1 MKQKMVQNILFFLI
15 ILCVTGSA
23 YAELIEGYTQYP
35 VSDPV
40 VTLSN
45 PSHLSVC
52 YYREDIPIS
61 IPEPGPVVLI
71 QFNGNEPQVQ
81 AVFDLA
87 ALGKTIYFRLN
98 QTVKSYTIPETDDT
112 FDWQSAET
120 VASISDWEAPTG
132 YYKMPSGSRAVSLIN
147 PLLYDVS
154 FFHEDIDIS
163 LPLPGSVVSIDLTGS
178 TAADI
183 QLVCDA
189 ALAGTQI
196 YITFNDIIKTYTLPE
211 SDELTDTFNWIDAP
225 AFDMDSLTNR
235 PPQMSIISD
244 ITSNEDE
251 PYTLYFTL
259 TDSETAP
266 EDIQLTLISSNKLLL
281 PDDQMIRQYIG
292 NENSIYLMP
301 SPNLSGQT
309 TITMIASDGEKSVT
323 QQFEFTVVAV
333 NDPPEVSAIQDQYLN
348 EDESHSLTV
357 IFSDIDTLE
366 EIYLSA
372 KAGNKKL
379 IPDDQISIS
388 NNVVSFMPAK
398 DQFGET
404 VMTVTVHDGEHEI
417 RVSFDVT
424 VISVND
430 PPVIKDI
437 SHQYLNEDE
446 PHSLTV
452 NVSDID
458 TLNKDINFKAKAYD
472 TKLIPDNQISISN
485 NVVTFTPAKDQFGET
500 IMTVTAID
508 GDHEISFSF
517 DVTVNPVNDPP
528 SFEIPENQFKC
539 SSLLTENLFYNFV
552 SEIKAG
558 PINEKQDVKFEITP
572 KEHPLFEY
580 APHIDSKG
588 TLDILPLTNVSGVA
602 SFTVCLKDSGST
614 EHGGCNISNEK
625 KFTINIMPSK
635 AIIVLSSSEKKY
647 SNDTLWRLIKPNAE
661 YANKVLLDNYY
672 VKENICILRSDSIK
686 GSNTDTLLENLQ
698 KAITYWAIDAY
709 DLVLYMV
716 GHGGLG
722 KFRINFDQLLEASL
736 LDSWLDT
743 LQLEMPG
750 RVTVIIDSCKSGSFL
765 PILLPPNKIKKRVTI
780 TSTLPE
786 QNATFL
792 YLNGGLS
799 FSFQFWSCINS
810 GANLNSSF
818 HFANDIMKNQ
828 KQTACIDSDGDGIN
842 NENDDEKN
850 AEKMFIGY
858 SRVIAKDKPYITEE
872 NNSTITLNG
881 ERSLELKAGPIIS
894 TNFISHVIAF
904 IIPPDYKM
912 DNSDLAVTNLESIE
926 FFDTDED
933 NVYET
938 RYSNFSQKGTY
949 YINVYAI
956 DSENMY
962 SEPLSLTIVQNGI
975 EPDDEENNNDIIDAT
990 LLLSSHELNFSDEGD
1005 EDWFLLNCSES
1016 IVYTFAVNHPESNC
1030 QAHIQLFDHS
1040 GINLLTSQQSEST
1053 GHPVSLTWTCIQD
1066 GEYFL
1071 KISNSD
1077 PSLFGFG
1084 TSYVL
1089 NTYNSQGLDCFEND
1103 NSFDTARVVSVT
1115 DSRPQQHS
1123 FHTFTDIDYSLF
1135 YAVPGNNY
1143 VFEAFDVDGEIDVV
1157 IELFNNNRQLIM
1169 DRNVTHDGS
1178 PEKLTWEDCT
1188 EEGIYYVCVRLSEE
1202 SSYGQD
1208 TGYKFW
1214 IYMPIADPNGRINGF
1229 IADSLSL
1236 QSIAHATIR
1245 LFGLP
1250 ISSLSHSSGIYRMR
1264 HDPGIYTIIVE
1275 ATGYEQMST
1284 PNIEIKEFSTT
1295 RQDFQLNPKM
1305 YTITLQKTGTGSG
1318 TIPFESTTVRYG
1330 ESFTLP
1336 TPIPDAH
1343 SKFDGWSGDIQNLD
1357 FIDEDKTIIAT
1368 FSSNNTPPVIS
1379 SIGNMISNEDKT
1391 TSFDVSIADNK
1402 PDSLDEFSI
1411 VSSNTDLLPNDQLLI
1426 TGDQTNKTITYTP
1439 KPDQFGHTSL
1449 TISVTDGEYT
1459 STKTIDVTILP
1470 VNDAPSFELI
1480 TKTIECE
1487 NFSTEN
1493 EYSEIVSKI
1502 SAGPANEKQDV
1513 SFVVGSDNKEL
1524 FESQPQITPDGTLL
1538 FTPDSNTTGTAILS
1552 VYLQDNGTDANGGV
1566 CQSDSERITIVI
1578 TQGYVQLSG
1587 KITEKD
1593 STTPIANAQITC
1605 LPITQPFIS
1614 DTEGVYHIE
1623 LTPGTYTLTIDA
1635 VGFENNTQTIVIEN
1649 ETTVQQ
1655 DIQLAPKTFVIT
1667 LIQTG
1672 EGNGTLPFES
1682 KTIRYGESL
1691 DLSDP
1696 TPDDDSIFSGWSGD
1710 IQGLNF
1716 IDENKIITAT
1726 FSLKNTPPEII
1737 CDNTIT
1743 SKEDEPGALTVT
1755 ITDNNMK
1762 SLTISVCSS
1771 NTNLLSSNQIEIT
1784 GDGTEKVMTYT
1795 PTANQFGSAIITIS
1809 VCDDE
1814 YTSTTSIDVTI
1825 LSVNDAPS
1833 FELRGTVVNC
1843 SNIPTNYEFLNFAES
1858 ISAGPDNE
1866 NQDITFNVTSDNKEK
1881 FIIPPEI
1888 DSKGKLVFVPH
1899 DYAIGELSI
1908 TVALE
1913 DNGSTE
1919 NGGKNI
1925 SDTQTF
1931 TINVMPSKAIILAA
1945 SSERNMDDD
1954 YLWPDIYNKGNDAYA
1969 VLNEDCSYRSEYI
1982 NYLSSAPNTL
1992 NVDKL
1997 ATKNNL
2003 EMAITDCYNA
2013 YDLVIYMVGHG
2024 GDGFYTI
2031 HDERIDA
2038 ADLDSWLDDLQ
2049 SNIPGKVVLIYDAPY
2064 SGSFISKLTA
2074 PSGKQ
2079 RIVITSTSA
2088 DQHNYSLY
2096 NGEISFS
2103 HSFWKTIH
2111 NCGSISFAFNIARF
2125 HMLPFQTAMI
2135 DTNGNGIANETEDFQ
2150 PGSNMTI
2157 GTVDIIPSDSPYVD
2171 HNDQVQTLKGK
2182 THYTI
2187 SAGPVI
2193 DSNPLVH
2200 VIGIIQSPND
2210 VIPDEIKTITD
2221 LEIIELSDP
2230 DQDNVYT
2237 YDYTKFTQKGSY
2249 YVHVY
2254 AKDTDSQ
2261 YSEPVSLTY
2270 VQNVDIFTI
2279 TIFTSGNGNG
2289 TLSFYSQTVQRGDR
2303 FEYPTYEED
2312 ECSTFDGWSE
2322 TQGLEN
2328 VQNDKTI
2335 IATFSLKQFI
2345 VNPISPQYGTITPS
2359 VPQSFKCGS
2368 SQTYTITANEG
2379 YHISDVMV
2387 NGTSVGAVQSY
2398 TFNEIKQAYKI
2409 QAIFD
2414 NSPPWISII
2423 PDQSIDEDTALSPV
2437 PFTITDFED
2446 TIPTT
2451 VKVESSNQGLV
2462 SIDNIVISGDTAHKT
2477 IALTPTHNMF
2487 GTTIITI
2494 EGIDSHGLAA
2504 RQSFKLKIAPI
2515 ADPGDINNDGVID
2528 MIDLILTLQMLA
2540 DFKAGEE

>member
-189 ALAGTQI
+189 ALSGTQI

-225 AFDMDSLTNR
+225 AFDMDSLTNS

-244 ITSNEDE
+244 ISSNEDV

-266 EDIQLTLISSNKLLL
+266 EDIQLTLISSNMPLL
-281 PDDQMIRQYIG
+281 PDDQMIRHYNG

-388 NNVVSFMPAK
+388 NNVVTFTPAK

-404 VMTVTVHDGEHEI
+404 VMTVTVHDGEHAI
-417 RVSFDVT
+417 GVSFGVS

-430 PPVIKDI
+430 PPSFDIKDNDI
-437 SHQYLNEDE
+437 SCTCL
-446 PHSLTV
+446 STSV
-452 NVSDID
+452 FI
-458 TLNKDINFKAKAYD
+458 T
-472 TKLIPDNQISISN
+472 
-485 NVVTFTPAKDQFGET
+485 
-500 IMTVTAID
+500 
-508 GDHEISFSF
+508 
-517 DVTVNPVNDPP
+517 
-528 SFEIPENQFKC
+528 
-539 SSLLTENLFYNFV
+539 NFV
-552 SEIKAG
+552 YNISEG
-558 PINEKQDVKFEITP
+558 PENEKQYVSFILEAENKDLFDHQPEIQSNGELYFLP
-572 KEHPLFEY
+572 KLFENKRLLNINDQTTV
-580 APHIDSKG
+580 HIYSDDGGSINNKSE
-588 TLDILPLTNVSGVA
+588 VK
-602 SFTVCLKDSGST
+602 SFT
-614 EHGGCNISNEK
+614 ISIK
-625 KFTINIMPSK
+625 PSK
-635 AIIVLSSSEKKY
+635 AIIVAASKKFPY
-647 SNDTLWRLIKPNAE
+647 FRDSLWRTVEKCGNLSYE
-661 YANKVLLDNYY
+661 VLSDRYY
-672 VKENICILRSDSIK
+672 LPENIRYFYPGTSKYPQYNVPDKTIFINTIK
-686 GSNTDTLLENLQ
+686 SE
-698 KAITYWAIDAY
+698 WAKTAY
-709 DLVLYMV
+709 DLTIFIV
-716 GHGGLG
+716 GHGWSNTYL
-722 KFRINFDQLLEASL
+722 INSEEKLSASE
-736 LDSWLDT
+736 LDVALDDI
-743 LQLEMPG
+743 QKDIPG
-750 RVTVIIDSCKSGSFL
+750 RVVVIYDGCFSGSFISGL
-765 PILLPPNKIKKRVTI
+765 KPPEHKERIVI
-780 TSTLPE
+780 TSSLDN
-786 QNATFL
+786 QLSYFL
-792 YLNGGLS
+792 YRGGIS
-799 FSFQFWSCINS
+799 FSFSFWVQILAGETLDNAFYISKHMIKQYQTPIIE
-810 GANLNSSF
+810 ANGNGLGNEK
-818 HFANDIMKNQ
+818 NDIKFN
-828 KQTACIDSDGDGIN
+828 KDIFIGITGELTAHPEFFNPTIDDITVNENVLFGKTKTTIQATGVTGTNIDS
-842 NENDDEKN
+842 
-850 AEKMFIGY
+850 
-858 SRVIAKDKPYITEE
+858 
-872 NNSTITLNG
+872 
-881 ERSLELKAGPIIS
+881 
-894 TNFISHVIAF
+894 VIAF
-904 IIPPDYKM
+904 IQSPD
-912 DNSDLAVTNLESIE
+912 DFANSSSIAITEIESIE
-926 FFDTDED
+926 LTKTSE
-933 NVYET
+933 
-938 RYSNFSQKGTY
+938 GTY
-949 YINVYAI
+949 EAIYDGFTMEGMYHINVYAMNI
-956 DSENMY
+956 YEGYTTSSIPKSITVVQKGFYPDEY
-962 SEPLSLTIVQNGI
+962 EP
-975 EPDDEENNNDIIDAT
+975 NNDFPNAVVPDI
-990 LLLSSHELNFSDEGD
+990 SQNLNFSDEND
-1005 EDWFLLNCSES
+1005 QDWFMINANEQVTYTICINKSGINCRAQIDLYDHFASDIIISKSAASAGEEITLIWKCHQEGTYFLQISNKTQDVFEFGTEYTLNIQNTDNSDFFENDDTPENAS
-1016 IVYTFAVNHPESNC
+1016 IITIYDENSQRHNFHKQDDKDWISFFGIPGNIYTIEAFNIGDQCDVV
-1030 QAHIQLFDHS
+1030 IQLFDS
-1040 GINLLTSQQSEST
+1040 EKRFIIEEDFNGKGQEELLT
-1053 GHPVSLTWTCIQD
+1053 W
-1066 GEYFL
+1066 
-1071 KISNSD
+1071 
-1077 PSLFGFG
+1077 
-1084 TSYVL
+1084 
-1089 NTYNSQGLDCFEND
+1089 
-1103 NSFDTARVVSVT
+1103 
-1115 DSRPQQHS
+1115 DSCNQ
-1123 FHTFTDIDYSLF
+1123 
-1135 YAVPGNNY
+1135 
-1143 VFEAFDVDGEIDVV
+1143 
-1157 IELFNNNRQLIM
+1157 
-1169 DRNVTHDGS
+1169 
-1178 PEKLTWEDCT
+1178 
-1188 EEGIYYVCVRLSEE
+1188 EGIYYICVSQYEKAFGKGTEYSLN
-1202 SSYGQD
+1202 
-1208 TGYKFW
+1208 
-1214 IYMPIADPNGRINGF
+1214 IYFPAGIADGCLVGKITDIETGNP
-1229 IADSLSL
+1229 LSNVKIKAETNH
-1236 QSIAHATIR
+1236 SA
-1245 LFGLP
+1245 
-1250 ISSLSHSSGIYRMR
+1250 ISHNSGIFRM
-1264 HDPGIYTIIVE
+1264 PCNSGEYIIT
-1275 ATGYEQMST
+1275 AIAYGYELFSKAMVINSIQRT
-1284 PNIEIKEFSTT
+1284 KKNIELVPQKFTVI
-1295 RQDFQLNPKM
+1295 
-1305 YTITLQKTGTGSG
+1305 IIKTGTGSG
-1318 TIPFESTTVRYG
+1318 TLPFESTTVRYG

-1357 FIDEDKTIIAT
+1357 FIDENKTIIAT
-1368 FSSNNTPPVIS
+1368 FSSNNTPPDIS
-1379 SIGNMISNEDKT
+1379 SIDNMISNEDKT

-1513 SFVVGSDNKEL
+1513 SFVVSSDNPQL
-1524 FESQPQITPDGTLL
+1524 FVSQPQITPDGTLL

-1552 VYLQDNGTDANGGV
+1552 VFLGDNGTDANGGV
-1566 CQSDSERITIVI
+1566 CQSESERITIVI
-1578 TQGYVQLSG
+1578 IQGYVQLSG

-1593 STTPIANAQITC
+1593 STTPIANVQITC
-1605 LPITQPFIS
+1605 FPITQPFIS
-1614 DTEGVYHIE
+1614 NTEGVYHIE
-1623 LTPGTYTLTIDA
+1623 LTPGTYTLTVDA
-1635 VGFENNTQTIVIEN
+1635 VGFEKNTQTIVIEN
-1649 ETTVQQ
+1649 ETTVEQ

-1682 KTIRYGESL
+1682 KTVRYGESL

-1696 TPDDDSIFSGWSGD
+1696 TPDGDSIFSGWSGD

-1716 IDENKIITAT
+1716 IDENKTITAT

-1737 CDNTIT
+1737 CDNTII
-1743 SKEDEPGALTVT
+1743 SKEDESGILTVT
-1755 ITDNNMK
+1755 ITDNNIK

-1771 NTNLLSSNQIEIT
+1771 NAKILSSNQIEIK
-1784 GDGTEKVMTYT
+1784 GDGTEKVMIYT
-1795 PTANQFGSAIITIS
+1795 PIANQFGSAGIMIS
-1809 VCDDE
+1809 VSDGE
-1814 YTSTTSIDVTI
+1814 YTATKSIDVTI
-1825 LSVNDAPS
+1825 LPVNDAPS

-1843 SNIPTNYEFLNFAES
+1843 SNIPKNYEFLNFAES
-1858 ISAGPDNE
+1858 ISAGPANE
-1866 NQDITFNVTSDNKEK
+1866 NQDVSFTVTTDNEVK
-1881 FIIPPEI
+1881 FINPPEI
-1888 DSKGKLVFVPH
+1888 DSKGKLSFIPY
-1899 DYAIGELSI
+1899 DYAIGEFSI
-1908 TVALE
+1908 TVALK
-1913 DNGSTE
+1913 DNDSTE

-1945 SSERNMDDD
+1945 SSEKYMDDD
-1954 YLWPDIYNKGNDAYA
+1954 YLWPDIYNKANDAYA
-1969 VLNEDCSYRSEYI
+1969 AFKGRSYRSEYI
-1982 NYLSSAPNTL
+1982 NYISSAQYAQKVN
-1992 NVDKL
+1992 KL
-1997 ATKNNL
+1997 ATKTNFKTS
-2003 EMAITDCYNA
+2003 ITDCYDA
-2013 YDLVIYMVGHG
+2013 YDVVIYMVGHG
-2024 GDGFYTI
+2024 GYGFYTI
-2031 HDERIDA
+2031 NDERIDA

-2049 SNIPGKVVLIYDAPY
+2049 SNIPGKVVLIHDAPY
-2064 SGSFISKLTA
+2064 SGSFISKLTV

-2135 DTNGNGIANETEDFQ
+2135 DTNGNGIANETEDFR

-2157 GTVDIIPSDSPYVD
+2157 GTGDIIPSDSPYVD

-2270 VQNVDIFTI
+2270 VQNVHIFTI
-2279 TIFTSGNGNG
+2279 TILTSGNGNG

-2322 TQGLEN
+2322 TQGLDN
-2328 VQNDKTI
+2328 VQDDKTI

-2398 TFNEIKQAYKI
+2398 TFNEIKQAFEIK
-2409 QAIFD
+2409 AIFD

-2423 PDQSIDEDTALSPV
+2423 PDQFIDEDTALSPV

>member
-87 ALGKTIYFRLN
+87 AVGKTIYFRLN
-98 QTVKSYTIPETDDT
+98 QTVKSYTVPETDDT

-266 EDIQLTLISSNKLLL
+266 EDIQLTLTSSNKLLL

-388 NNVVSFMPAK
+388 NNVVTFTPAK

-404 VMTVTVHDGEHEI
+404 VMTVTVHDGEHAI
-417 RVSFDVT
+417 GVSFGVS

-430 PPVIKDI
+430 PPSFELSNNKIVCTSLSDSFFRTGFLHNI
-437 SHQYLNEDE
+437 SQGADNEPQNISFVVRPENEDLFDDLPE
-446 PHSLTV
+446 ISSNGELSFLPK
-452 NVSDID
+452 
-458 TLNKDINFKAKAYD
+458 LNIKGETTIRVYLEDD
-472 TKLIPDNQISISN
+472 GTMN
-485 NVVTFTPAKDQFGET
+485 NKSEEKTFTV
-500 IMTVTAID
+500 I
-508 GDHEISFSF
+508 
-517 DVTVNPVNDPP
+517 
-528 SFEIPENQFKC
+528 FK
-539 SSLLTENLFYNFV
+539 
-552 SEIKAG
+552 
-558 PINEKQDVKFEITP
+558 
-572 KEHPLFEY
+572 
-580 APHIDSKG
+580 
-588 TLDILPLTNVSGVA
+588 
-602 SFTVCLKDSGST
+602 
-614 EHGGCNISNEK
+614 
-625 KFTINIMPSK
+625 PSK
-635 AIIVLSSSEKKY
+635 AIIVGASSEKIY
-647 SNDTLWRLIKPNAE
+647 WDDYLWNSVISNALHAK
-661 YANKVLLDNYY
+661 KVLLDNHYNE
-672 VKENICILRSDSIK
+672 KNIRFLRSDS
-686 GSNTDTLLENLQ
+686 SVYSADTLTSNLEN
-698 KAITYWAIDAY
+698 AITDWATDAY
-709 DLVLYMV
+709 DLILYMV
-716 GHGGLG
+716 GHGGIG
-722 KFRINFDQLLEASL
+722 KFRINYNQTLEADD
-736 LDSWLDT
+736 LDLWLDN
-743 LQLEMPG
+743 LQEVIPG
-750 RVTVIIDSCKSGSFL
+750 RVIVIIDACKSGSFIPHL
-765 PILLPPNKIKKRVTI
+765 IPPPNISRI
-780 TSTLPE
+780 TVASTLSE
-786 QNATFL
+786 KRAHFL
-792 YLNGGLS
+792 LLKGGMSFSYQFWNFIYTGVYLNFAFNFAYDAMERYQTSL
-799 FSFQFWSCINS
+799 ID
-810 GANLNSSF
+810 ANGNG
-818 HFANDIMKNQ
+818 KP
-828 KQTACIDSDGDGIN
+828 
-842 NENDDEKN
+842 NETEDEEI
-850 AEKMFIGY
+850 AEMVLIGFPDFIGE
-858 SRVIAKDKPYITEE
+858 DKPYIEE
-872 NNSTITLNG
+872 NMTMYTLDGDTCLRLTAGPVSSSNTITQ
-881 ERSLELKAGPIIS
+881 
-894 TNFISHVIAF
+894 VIGV
-904 IIPPDYKM
+904 ITPPNYQIENDE
-912 DNSDLAVTNLESIE
+912 LAVTNLESIE
-926 FFDTDED
+926 FFDPDGDHVFATEYCDF
-933 NVYET
+933 T
-938 RYSNFSQKGTY
+938 QTGTY
-949 YINVYAI
+949 FVNVYAI
-956 DSENMY
+956 DSENNY
-962 SEPLSLTIVQNGI
+962 SAPRSLTIVQNGF
-975 EPDDEENNNDIIDAT
+975 ETDNDEDNDDILNAT
-990 LLLSSHELNFSDEGD
+990 LLLRSHELNFFDKGD
-1005 EDWFLLNCSES
+1005 EDWFLLNGNES
-1016 IVYTFAVNHPESNC
+1016 TVYTFTVSHPGISC
-1030 QAHIQLFDHS
+1030 QAHIQLFDHT
-1040 GINLLTSQQSEST
+1040 GYNLLASQKAESA
-1053 GHPVSLTWTCIQD
+1053 GQPISLSWECLQE

-1077 PSLFGFG
+1077 PELFGFG
-1084 TSYVL
+1084 TNYVL
-1089 NTYNSQGLDCFEND
+1089 NSVNSQGGDFFEND

-1115 DSRPQQHS
+1115 DSKPQYHN
-1123 FHTFTDIDYSLF
+1123 FHAEADNDFSLF
-1135 YAVPGNNY
+1135 YAIPGNIY
-1143 VFEAFDVDGEIDVV
+1143 VVDVSYPEKMCDVV
-1157 IELFNNNRQLIM
+1157 IELYDSDRQLIKER
-1169 DRNVTHDGS
+1169 DRTHQGQ
-1178 PEKLTWEDCT
+1178 PEKLTWEDC
-1188 EEGIYYVCVRLSEE
+1188 EDEGIYYVCIRQLKENI
-1202 SSYGQD
+1202 YGLD
-1208 TGYKFW
+1208 TGYRSR
-1214 IYMPIADPNGRINGF
+1214 IYMPIADPNGRITGL
-1229 IADSLSL
+1229 ITDSLSL
-1236 QSIAHATIR
+1236 QSIDHATIKI
-1245 LFGLP
+1245 FGFP
-1250 ISSLSHSSGIYRMR
+1250 IPSLSHPSGIFRMR
-1264 HDPGIYTIIVE
+1264 HDPGIYTLIVE
-1275 ATGYEQMST
+1275 ATGYEQLST

-1295 RQDFQLNPKM
+1295 RQDFQLHPKM

-1318 TIPFESTTVRYG
+1318 TLPFESTTVRYG

-1357 FIDEDKTIIAT
+1357 FIDENKTIIAT
-1368 FSSNNTPPVIS
+1368 FSSNNTPPDIS
-1379 SIGNMISNEDKT
+1379 SIDNMISNEDKT

-1513 SFVVGSDNKEL
+1513 SFVVSSDNPQL
-1524 FESQPQITPDGTLL
+1524 FVSQPQITPDGTLL

-1552 VYLQDNGTDANGGV
+1552 VFLGDNGTDANGGV
-1566 CQSDSERITIVI
+1566 CQSESERITIVI
-1578 TQGYVQLSG
+1578 IQGYVQLSG

-1593 STTPIANAQITC
+1593 STTPIANVQITC
-1605 LPITQPFIS
+1605 FPITQPFIS
-1614 DTEGVYHIE
+1614 NTEGVYHIE
-1623 LTPGTYTLTIDA
+1623 LTPGTYTLTVDA
-1635 VGFENNTQTIVIEN
+1635 VGFEKNTQTIVIEN
-1649 ETTVQQ
+1649 ETTVEQ

-1682 KTIRYGESL
+1682 KTVRYGESL

-1888 DSKGKLVFVPH
+1888 DSNGKLVFVPH

-2024 GDGFYTI
+2024 GYGFYTI
-2031 HDERIDA
+2031 NDERIDA

-2049 SNIPGKVVLIYDAPY
+2049 SNIPGKVVLIHDAPY
-2064 SGSFISKLTA
+2064 SGSFISKLTV

-2423 PDQSIDEDTALSPV
+2423 PDQFIDEDTALSPV

-2504 RQSFKLKIAPI
+2504 RQSFNLKIAPI

>member
-266 EDIQLTLISSNKLLL
+266 EDIQLTLTSSNKLLL

-309 TITMIASDGEKSVT
+309 TITMIASDGEKTVT

-333 NDPPEVSAIQDQYLN
+333 NDPPEVAAIPHQYLN
-348 EDESHSLTV
+348 EDEAHSLTV
-357 IFSDIDTLE
+357 SVSDIEPLE
-366 EIYLSA
+366 NIYLSA

-417 RVSFDVT
+417 GVSFDVS

-430 PPVIKDI
+430 PPSFDI
-437 SHQYLNEDE
+437 MPMSIASNLGGLISVENFATNISSGASNENQDLVFEVTTDNIGLFFNSPSINTYGELNYFPNEIIE
-446 PHSLTV
+446 SPS
-452 NVSDID
+452 
-458 TLNKDINFKAKAYD
+458 
-472 TKLIPDNQISISN
+472 
-485 NVVTFTPAKDQFGET
+485 ET
-500 IMTVTAID
+500 ICTVTLKELNTYD
-508 GDHEISFSF
+508 GLNSLSL
-517 DVTVNPVNDPP
+517 
-528 SFEIPENQFKC
+528 SKQFKII
-539 SSLLTENLFYNFV
+539 
-552 SEIKAG
+552 IK
-558 PINEKQDVKFEITP
+558 
-572 KEHPLFEY
+572 
-580 APHIDSKG
+580 
-588 TLDILPLTNVSGVA
+588 
-602 SFTVCLKDSGST
+602 
-614 EHGGCNISNEK
+614 
-625 KFTINIMPSK
+625 PSK
-635 AIIVLSSSEKKY
+635 AIIVAASSYGGDYYDFDPSWSE
-647 SNDTLWRLIKPNAE
+647 IKFCAD
-661 YANKVLLDNYY
+661 YAFY
-672 VKENICILRSDSIK
+672 
-686 GSNTDTLLENLQ
+686 TLLTRKYNYNNISYINPLSENSTNSMKDLLES
-698 KAITYWAIDAY
+698 KINWAQDAY
-709 DLVLYMV
+709 ELLLYMV
-716 GHGGLG
+716 GHGTNGYYQLG
-722 KFRINFDQLLEASL
+722 F
-736 LDSWLDT
+736 DT
-743 LQLEMPG
+743 LSINDLNSYLSVVEEKIPG
-750 RVTVIIDSCKSGSFL
+750 HTIIIYDACHSGSF
-765 PILLPPNKIKKRVTI
+765 IDRLLSNQKRIIVTSSRYDEESVI
-780 TSTLPE
+780 SNSGRLT
-786 QNATFL
+786 
-792 YLNGGLS
+792 
-799 FSFQFWSCINS
+799 FSFQFWANIYYGINIY
-810 GANLNSSF
+810 NSYIYASHMVERLHQTPIF
-818 HFANDIMKNQ
+818 DADGNAEINEDNDIKIA
-828 KQTACIDSDGDGIN
+828 KKT
-842 NENDDEKN
+842 
-850 AEKMFIGY
+850 FIGSSTKSLAIDRDVVDIDVSENINLY
-858 SRVIAKDKPYITEE
+858 GETCADIDAKIIFSTDQIDRVIAVILPPDNCSNTKLGEYELKQNKE
-872 NNSTITLNG
+872 NNTI
-881 ERSLELKAGPIIS
+881 
-894 TNFISHVIAF
+894 
-904 IIPPDYKM
+904 
-912 DNSDLAVTNLESIE
+912 
-926 FFDTDED
+926 
-933 NVYET
+933 YET
-938 RYSNFSQKGTY
+938 QIKDLDQIGIYE
-949 YINVYAI
+949 IVVYAI
-956 DSENMY
+956 IASTDEGLTETWSLPKTILIEQHGY
-962 SEPLSLTIVQNGI
+962 SPDIYEINNSYLQAAMPLDLTNV
-975 EPDDEENNNDIIDAT
+975 
-990 LLLSSHELNFSDEGD
+990 HLNFHEPND
-1005 EDWFLLNCSES
+1005 EDWFVFYGNESEHYKISIDNSGTNNQIDLTLYDTLQQQILSETAESVNNEISISFNC
-1016 IVYTFAVNHPESNC
+1016 IA
-1030 QAHIQLFDHS
+1030 
-1040 GINLLTSQQSEST
+1040 
-1053 GHPVSLTWTCIQD
+1053 D
-1066 GEYFL
+1066 GEYYL
-1071 KISNSD
+1071 KVSNASAITTSAGTGYKIEITNNQEKDLYENDSFENARAIVISNMLPQCHNFHCYGDKDWVKFYAISD
-1077 PSLFGFG
+1077 AMYKFKTDNAGQYCNTIITLF
-1084 TSYVL
+1084 
-1089 NTYNSQGLDCFEND
+1089 NSQKEKIKSVNEHLYGEDE
-1103 NSFDTARVVSVT
+1103 SFDWIC
-1115 DSRPQQHS
+1115 D
-1123 FHTFTDIDYSLF
+1123 
-1135 YAVPGNNY
+1135 
-1143 VFEAFDVDGEIDVV
+1143 
-1157 IELFNNNRQLIM
+1157 
-1169 DRNVTHDGS
+1169 
-1178 PEKLTWEDCT
+1178 K
-1188 EEGIYYVCVRLSEE
+1188 EGIYYVCVQQADPNI
-1202 SSYGQD
+1202 YGMD
-1208 TGYKFW
+1208 TGYHLRVFVPKA
-1214 IYMPIADPNGRINGF
+1214 IPLGCLNGYIKEYGTDNVIVNAIIKILHSPITA
-1229 IADSLSL
+1229 
-1236 QSIAHATIR
+1236 
-1245 LFGLP
+1245 
-1250 ISSLSHSSGIYRMR
+1250 LSHGSGIYRMK

-1275 ATGYEQMST
+1275 STGYEDISI
-1284 PNIEIKEFSTT
+1284 PNIEINNLSTT
-1295 RQDFQLNPKM
+1295 RQDFQLHSKM

-1318 TIPFESTTVRYG
+1318 TLPFESTTVRYG

-1357 FIDEDKTIIAT
+1357 FIDENKTIIAT

-1391 TSFDVSIADNK
+1391 TSFDVSITDNM
-1402 PDSLDEFSI
+1402 PDSLEFSI

-1439 KPDQFGHTSL
+1439 EADQFGHTSL
-1449 TISVTDGEYT
+1449 TIFVTDGEYT
-1459 STKTIDVTILP
+1459 STKSIDVTIRS

-1480 TKTIECE
+1480 TNTIECE

-1502 SAGPANEKQDV
+1502 SAGPANENQNV

-1552 VYLQDNGTDANGGV
+1552 VFLQDNGTDANGGV

-1593 STTPIANAQITC
+1593 SPTPIANAQITC

-1682 KTIRYGESL
+1682 KTVRYGESL

-1716 IDENKIITAT
+1716 IDENKTITAT

-1755 ITDNNMK
+1755 ITDNNIK
-1762 SLTISVCSS
+1762 SLTISVRSS

-1795 PTANQFGSAIITIS
+1795 PIGNQFGSASITIS
-1809 VCDDE
+1809 VCDGE

-1843 SNIPTNYEFLNFAES
+1843 SNIPTNYEFLNFVES
-1858 ISAGPDNE
+1858 ISAGPANE
-1866 NQDITFNVTSDNKEK
+1866 NQDVSFTVTTDNEVK
-1881 FIIPPEI
+1881 FINPPEI

-1899 DYAIGELSI
+1899 DYAIGEFSI
-1908 TVALE
+1908 TVALK

-1945 SSERNMDDD
+1945 SSENYMDDD

-1992 NVDKL
+1992 NVDKP
-1997 ATKNNL
+1997 ATKTNFKT
-2003 EMAITDCYNA
+2003 AITDCYDA
-2013 YDLVIYMVGHG
+2013 YDVVIYMVGHG

-2049 SNIPGKVVLIYDAPY
+2049 SNIPGKVVLIHDAPY
-2064 SGSFISKLTA
+2064 SGSFISKLTV

-2279 TIFTSGNGNG
+2279 TILTSGNG
-2289 TLSFYSQTVQRGDR
+2289 
-2303 FEYPTYEED
+2303 
-2312 ECSTFDGWSE
+2312 
-2322 TQGLEN
+2322 
-2328 VQNDKTI
+2328 
-2335 IATFSLKQFI
+2335 
-2345 VNPISPQYGTITPS
+2345 YGTITPS
-2359 VPQSFKCGS
+2359 VTQSFKWGS

-2387 NGTSVGAVQSY
+2387 NGISVGAVQSY
-2398 TFNEIKQAYKI
+2398 TFNEIKQDYTI

-2477 IALTPTHNMF
+2477 IALTPTYNMF

-2528 MIDLILTLQMLA
+2528 MFDLILTLQMLA